1 MAAAVEQECAH
12 KKRAAKK
19 KTDWQMPSWTVTVP
33 EQVALCRLWLA
44 LKGADSQVPG
54 TVCEFLKEGSISWR
68 TTFMEFT
75 FATAVASIAA
85 VVLWVGSYSS
95 WNPRRRCDEVLVVHL
110 LPGCVSSR
118 VQ

>member
-1 MAAAVEQECAH
+1 
-12 KKRAAKK
+12 
-19 KTDWQMPSWTVTVP
+19 
-33 EQVALCRLWLA
+33 
-44 LKGADSQVPG
+44 
-54 TVCEFLKEGSISWR
+54 
-68 TTFMEFT
+68 MEFT

-118 VQ
+118 VQYQIPVYIGTPNTIGA